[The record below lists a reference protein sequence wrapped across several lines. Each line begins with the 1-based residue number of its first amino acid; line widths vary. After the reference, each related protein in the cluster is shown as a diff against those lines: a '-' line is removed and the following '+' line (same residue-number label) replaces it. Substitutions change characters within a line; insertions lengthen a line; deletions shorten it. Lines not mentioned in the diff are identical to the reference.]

1 MRVSC
6 QRGGSEKRLATVA
19 VDRGGVGSEVQSL
32 WAKLRSR
39 PQLCSLEDKQ
49 TELNPH
55 HGVLKGILAR
65 GGKGTLL
72 KGRRNQSVVRIR
84 KKEISEGFGQ
94 NYTEQRS

>member
-1 MRVSC
+1 MIFGETMVKFLL
-6 QRGGSEKRLATVA
+6 KRMKINT
-19 VDRGGVGSEVQSL
+19 DISSTTEN
-32 WAKLRSR
+32 K
-39 PQLCSLEDKQ
+39 E